1 MLEFESVSSVSQALH
16 RRDIMNGSYHTP
28 LSIFRRREVFEEA
41 HVPEEFLYREKE
53 LEEIASCIRPLLQG
67 FQGNTMK
74 IYGEPATGKT
84 TSIKKIFEQVP
95 EANIACVYVNAML
108 RQSAYTILA
117 EIAMNLGGQNAMPD
131 KSTGTV
137 KLVDIIMRLLI
148 KKGRSIV
155 LCIDEY
161 SYLSPRDI
169 EAVIAPFLRP
179 WEFGKIS
186 KDLKSSVLLIAT
198 SVANPSI
205 RSSVISSIG
214 PHTLQFKSYSFEQ
227 KYDILYHRAEAGFGK
242 NVVEDGAL
250 EIMAGI
256 KYVRWG
262 IQALKLAGE
271 IADTKGETKITGD
284 IAHKAL
290 NRLDGGMNVNSALN
304 STEKVILHEI
314 SQRKKMFAG
323 EIYSFSLDKFGL
335 KKTRTYEILQRLLKL
350 GILEA
355 YPVSYKHRGRTRIF
369 KEAQGGRLN
378 GMS

>member
-1 MLEFESVSSVSQALH
+1 MS
-16 RRDIMNGSYHTP
+16 GSYAHTP

-67 FQGNTMK
+67 VQGNTMK

-84 TSIKKIFEQVP
+84 TSIKKIFAQVP
-95 EANIACVYVNAML
+95 ESNIACVYVNAML
-108 RQSAYTILA
+108 RQSAYTILG

-148 KKGRSIV
+148 KNGRSIV

-179 WEFGKIS
+179 WEFGKVS
-186 KDLKSSVLLIAT
+186 KGLKSSVLLIST
-198 SVANPSI
+198 SVTNPSI
-205 RSSVISSIG
+205 RSSVINSIG
-214 PHTLQFKSYSFEQ
+214 PHTLQFKPYSFEQ

-242 NVVEDGAL
+242 NVVEDVAL

-256 KYVRWG
+256 NVRWG
-262 IQALKLAGE
+262 IQTLKLTGE
-271 IADTKGETKITGD
+271 IADTTGETKITGD
-284 IAHKAL
+284 IASRAL
-290 NRLDGGMNVNSALN
+290 NRLEGGMNANSVLN

-314 SQRKKMFAG
+314 SQRGKMFAG
-323 EIYSFSLDKFGL
+323 EIYSFSLDKLGL

-355 YPVSYKHRGRTRIF
+355 TEHNHRGRTRIF
-369 KEAQGGRLN
+369 KPVQESGLN

>member
-1 MLEFESVSSVSQALH
+1 MVEFESVSSVSQALH
-16 RRDIMNGSYHTP
+16 RRNIMNGSYAHTP

-84 TSIKKIFEQVP
+84 TSIKKIFGQVP
-95 EANIACVYVNAML
+95 ESNIACVYVNAML
-108 RQSAYTILA
+108 RQSAYAVLS

-137 KLVDIIMRLLI
+137 KLVDIIMRVLI
-148 KKGRSIV
+148 KNGRSIV

-161 SYLSPRDI
+161 SYLSSKDI

-179 WEFGKIS
+179 WEFGKVS
-186 KDLKSSVLLIAT
+186 KDLKSSVLLIST
-198 SVANPSI
+198 SVTNPSL

-214 PHTLQFKSYSFEQ
+214 PHTLLFKPYSLEQ

-242 NVVEDGAL
+242 NVVEDDAL

-256 KYVRWG
+256 NVRWG
-262 IQALKLAGE
+262 IQTLKLTGE
-271 IADTKGETKITGD
+271 IADSKGETKITGD
-284 IAHKAL
+284 IASRAL
-290 NRLDGGMNVNSALN
+290 NRLEGGMNVNSVLN

-314 SQRKKMFAG
+314 FQRKKMFAG
-323 EIYSFSLDKFGL
+323 EIYSFSLDNLGL
-335 KKTRTYEILQRLLKL
+335 KKTRTYEILKRLLKL

-355 YPVSYKHRGRTRIF
+355 TEHNHRGRTRIF
-369 KEAQGGRLN
+369 KPAQGGRLN